1 MRRELHSQLAPY
13 RRQHRE
19 VRWTRP
25 ETWHLT
31 LLFLG
36 SVDPGKVGL
45 LERTLASVAARGMPY
60 EVRVDAGGGHT
71 GGGRSRR
78 GEGVAWLGLSTGA
91 DKLIEVADLVA
102 AACPP
107 DITSGPSPRRT
118 RSAHLTLVRKA
129 DEAVVQALRTQAHGP
144 LGVGWVADCIELV
157 RSHLGRG
164 GARYETVLQ
173 ATL

>member
-1 MRRELHSQLAPY
+1 MPHEVRVELQRQLAPY
-13 RRQHRE
+13 RRAHPE

-118 RSAHLTLVRKA
+118 RSGSPSPPRISSPK
-129 DEAVVQALRTQAHGP
+129 
-144 LGVGWVADCIELV
+144 
-157 RSHLGRG
+157 RSRSRWTTWGEFSTSR
-164 GARYETVLQ
+164 ASESASMQVPP
-173 ATL
+173 